1 MTRKRKKVIVRRIDK
16 IPKRRRET
24 LIRNVPLRNQV
35 PYKKNKHRQ
44 KWFGLSKEEKWK
56 RIGTVLYGIF
66 YISYLIRISVLSFQY
81 GQSLIMGFLT
91 VSFVLLMLGSIFI
104 TILQRTNKNY
114 SSPIWI
120 VSLGLITTFI
130 GFTLSGSFQEVV
142 QDKKEKTKIIH
153 RLYSLTEESKL
164 QRDGIERTLDDFST
178 VLFEENNSNNEQT
191 QFYVR
196 KQLSVY
202 NESDVKDILFS
213 DFDIIDKNKGN
224 REFSTL
230 INNTGNISEIYNDLT
245 FKSTDP
251 KEMLQS
257 YFELISL
264 YYQADE
270 RVSILSMEYQYIND
284 GDWKKA
290 EKGLKKSRRENKE
303 YALKSI
309 NKTEKLIKTYYPNI
323 NMDIDKE
330 KLLK

>member
-1 MTRKRKKVIVRRIDK
+1 MTGKRKKVIVRRINK
-16 IPKRRRET
+16 LPKRRRET
-24 LIRNVPLRNQV
+24 LVRYAPLRNQL
-35 PYKKNKHRQ
+35 PYEKNKHRQ
-44 KWFGLSKEEKWK
+44 KWSNLSKIEKWI
-56 RIGTVLYGIF
+56 RVGTVLYAVVF
-66 YISYLIRISVLSFQY
+66 ISYLIRISVLSFQY
-81 GQSLIMGFLT
+81 GQSLSMGFLT
-91 VSFVLLMLGSIFI
+91 VSFVLLVLGSVFI
-104 TILQRTNKNY
+104 TILQRTNKDY

-142 QDKKEKTKIIH
+142 QDKKEKTKMIH

-164 QRDGIERTLDDFST
+164 QRDGIERTLDDFIT

-213 DFDIIDKNKGN
+213 DFDIIDKHGGDI
-224 REFSTL
+224 EFSAL
-230 INNTGNISEIYNDLT
+230 INNTGKISEIYKDLT
-245 FKSTDP
+245 FKSKDP

-270 RVSILSMEYQYIND
+270 RVSILSSELQYITD
-284 GDWKKA
+284 GDWKNA
-290 EKGLKKSRRENKE
+290 EKDLKKSRKKNKE
-303 YALKSI
+303 YATKLI
-309 NKTEKLIKTYYPNI
+309 NETEKLIKIYYPHI